1 MTEPDSSSSDW
12 MMFKHIFGGLP
23 PFGLGEK
30 NEVPR
35 SVYMPLVSCFDGN
48 SDSVFSFRSTQGF

>member
-12 MMFKHIFGGLP
+12 MMFKHIFGVYL
-23 PFGLGEK
+23 LGTWEE

-35 SVYMPLVSCFDGN
+35 SVYMPLEVS
-48 SDSVFSFRSTQGF
+48 